1 MKGLSDYRIRR
12 CGMELQ
18 TNQVAIMSDE
28 QIVELYW
35 QRDERAINETD
46 IKYKKFL
53 LSVAYNIVHDTF
65 DSEECLSDTYIGA
78 WNSIPPAKPTLLGAF
93 LVTIMRRTAIDCYK
107 ARKRQKRIASEL
119 TVSLSE
125 VEDFIA
131 DDDMYSETDAKELG
145 RVISDFVRSLS
156 DRRMY
161 IFMSRYYFARP
172 IKKIAKLLGISEST
186 VNKEIATIKRDLK
199 EKLEKEGYAL

>member
-1 MKGLSDYRIRR
+1 
-12 CGMELQ
+12 MERQ
-18 TNQVAIMSDE
+18 TQKTVTMSDG

-35 QRDERAINETD
+35 QRDEQAIKQTD

-53 LSVAYNIVHDTF
+53 ISIAYNIVHDTY
-65 DSEECLSDTYIGA
+65 DSEECLNDTYIGA
-78 WNSIPPAKPTLLGAF
+78 WNSIPPAKPALLQAF
-93 LVTIMRRTAIDCYK
+93 LATIMRRTAIDCYK
-107 ARKRQKRIASEL
+107 ARNRQKRIASEL

-125 VEDFIA
+125 VEAFIA
-131 DDDMYSETDAKELG
+131 DNGDMYSETDAEELG

-172 IKKIAKLLGISEST
+172 IKEIAKLLDCSDST
-186 VNKEIATIKRDLK
+186 VNKEIAAIKCDLK
-199 EKLEKEGYAL
+199 EKLEKEGYSV